1 MKTSRLVIDFEGIH
15 SQNREL
21 ERNLKTE
28 TTRILHIETDR
39 SVWQHQRTS
48 KRITLH

>member
-1 MKTSRLVIDFEGIH
+1 MIDLEGLH

-21 ERNLKTE
+21 ERYLKAE
-28 TTRILHIETDR
+28 TARILHIETDR

-48 KRITLH
+48 RRIALH